1 MTNMPTRKQME
12 QLYDAMAEKC
22 TEFAGELQQVI
33 RDKAMAMEG
42 SQEWLNDVMSVVERM
57 IPTDGDGSQDR
68 VVDYTGYTKRKFVED
83 LEYDTER
90 QLLFDATQSITAVD
104 KDGNERQFFVVF
116 GFTYDGEKTL
126 HRMHDENYRKDG
138 IGYWVPEDAGVG
150 YALDEVYTIASID

>member
-116 GFTYDGEKTL
+116 GFTYDEEKTL

-138 IGYWVPEDAGVG
+138 IGYWVPEDVGVG
-150 YALDEVYTIASID
+150 YALDDKYTIASID

>member
-1 MTNMPTRKQME
+1 MTNMPTREQME
-12 QLYDAMAEKC
+12 ELFQAMESKC

-68 VVDYTGYTKRKFVED
+68 VQDYTGYSKRSFVEG
-83 LEYDTER
+83 LEYDVER
-90 QLLFDATQSITAVD
+90 QLLFDATRLITAVD
-104 KDGNERQFFVVF
+104 KDGNEQQYYVVF
-116 GFTYDGEKTL
+116 GFVYDEGKTL
-126 HRMHDENYRKDG
+126 HRMHDENYRRDG
-138 IGYWVPEDAGVG
+138 IGYWVPEDADVG

>member
-1 MTNMPTRKQME
+1 MTNMPTREQME
-12 QLYDAMAEKC
+12 ELFQAMESKC

-116 GFTYDGEKTL
+116 GFTYDEEKTL

-138 IGYWVPEDAGVG
+138 IGYWVPEDVGVG
-150 YALDEVYTIASID
+150 YALDDKYTIASID